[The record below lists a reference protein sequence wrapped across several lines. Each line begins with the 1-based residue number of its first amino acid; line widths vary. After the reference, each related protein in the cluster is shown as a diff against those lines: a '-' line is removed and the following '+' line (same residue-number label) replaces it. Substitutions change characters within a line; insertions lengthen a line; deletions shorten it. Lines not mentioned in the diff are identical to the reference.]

1 MASVDEA
8 RAILETI
15 GMPPAQHN
23 EMSGLT
29 LIALCGLTPSA
40 SWSTASRR
48 PCTVTK
54 GIMDYIREHYG
65 ANYAPNT
72 RETVRRQV
80 LHQFVHAHVA
90 EKNPFDQN
98 LPTNSQRAHYAVTEA
113 LLGAVRQYGTN
124 IWDSAVASFRS
135 GHGVLIDVYER
146 GRKHN
151 MVPVKLPN
159 GKEVQLSPGKRNQV
173 QKAVLEDFA
182 PRFSPGATLL
192 YMGDTA
198 KKDLFVDQDS
208 LTELGISIND
218 HHKLPDVVLY
228 DSQRNWLFLIEAVTS
243 HGPTSPT
250 RVFDLQA
257 LLKESSADP
266 IYITA
271 FPDVKE
277 FRKQINNISWE
288 TEVWLCDAP
297 GHMIHFNGDRFLGP
311 QK

>member
-1 MASVDEA
+1 MASVEEA

-48 PCTVTK
+48 SCTVTK
-54 GIMDYIREHYG
+54 GIMNYIREHYG

-72 RETVRRQV
+72 RATVRRQV

-90 EKNPFDQN
+90 EYNPFDQD
-98 LPTNSQRAHYAVTEA
+98 LPTNSPRAHYAVTEA

-124 IWDSAVASFRS
+124 TWDSAVASFRS

-159 GKEVQLSPGKRNQV
+159 GKEVQLSPGKHNQV
-173 QKAVLEDFA
+173 QKAIPEDFA
-182 PRFSPGATLL
+182 PTIPAWSDTLV
-192 YMGDTA
+192 YG
-198 KKDLFVDQDS
+198 
-208 LTELGISIND
+208 
-218 HHKLPDVVLY
+218 
-228 DSQRNWLFLIEAVTS
+228 
-243 HGPTSPT
+243 
-250 RVFDLQA
+250 
-257 LLKESSADP
+257 
-266 IYITA
+266 
-271 FPDVKE
+271 
-277 FRKQINNISWE
+277 
-288 TEVWLCDAP
+288 
-297 GHMIHFNGDRFLGP
+297 
-311 QK
+311 